1 LSKALLAH
9 MFSYNIQWGA
19 TKKEVERSNFFIE
32 VPRIIK
38 RFRIA
43 LVLCILML
51 GAMAVLATNVV
62 PEEWRMPAKA
72 DWAILLPL
80 VVTCGSHI
88 LFPVRSPFRLYLI
101 SFTKLATIDR
111 TQPLVDDF
119 LILSNPCL
127 SLSSCSSLSYSHL
140 L

>member
-1 LSKALLAH
+1 

-51 GAMAVLATNVV
+51 GVVAVLATNVV
-62 PEEWRMPAKA
+62 PEEWRMPAGA

-80 VVTCGSHI
+80 IVTCGSHI
-88 LFPVRSPFRLYLI
+88 LFPVRSTYSSYFI
-101 SFTKLATIDR
+101 SFT
-111 TQPLVDDF
+111 
-119 LILSNPCL
+119 
-127 SLSSCSSLSYSHL
+127 
-140 L
+140 